1 MSDSEGQN
9 KVPAEEGGGESD
21 NSHDSL
27 GDVDNEKG
35 KKAGGK
41 SQYEQDK
48 EKNVA
53 ELQGILAELNDQY
66 PLPIEVAGK
75 TSKKQVAK
83 NKQEKKEPGVRR
95 ESQRAKDKIRCLTNL
110 TINALDTNVSS
121 AVRPPFLMINLQRPL
136 HSLQPRI
143 PSQSLPLQLRPAR
156 LVSKIPQPRTLRLRQ
171 RTHLYKPLSYM
182 ICPCFAN
189 IEHTSTRLTT
199 PWQVAHG
206 PCILIHHCF

>member
-53 ELQGILAELNDQY
+53 ELQGILAELNDKY

-75 TSKKQVAK
+75 TQVAK

-95 ESQRAKDKIRCLTNL
+95 ESQRVKDKIRCLTNL

-121 AVRPPFLMINLQRPL
+121 AVRPPFLMINPQRPL

-156 LVSKIPQPRTLRLRQ
+156 LVWKIPQPRTLRLRQ
-171 RTHLYKPLSYM
+171 RTSTTSHLALSKLQIQHAPSILKMPFKPPRSSPSNL
-182 ICPCFAN
+182 P
-189 IEHTSTRLTT
+189 TS
-199 PWQVAHG
+199 
-206 PCILIHHCF
+206 

>member
-1 MSDSEGQN
+1 MSDSEGQD

-21 NSHDSL
+21 NSHNSL

-53 ELQGILAELNDQY
+53 ELQGILAELNDKY

-75 TSKKQVAK
+75 TLKKQVAK

-121 AVRPPFLMINLQRPL
+121 AVRPPFLMINPQRPL
-136 HSLQPRI
+136 HLLQPRI

-156 LVSKIPQPRTLRLRQ
+156 LVSKIPQPRTLHLRQ
-171 RTHLYKPLSYM
+171 RTSTTSHLALSKLRIQHAPSILKMPFKPPRSSPSNL
-182 ICPCFAN
+182 P
-189 IEHTSTRLTT
+189 TS
-199 PWQVAHG
+199 
-206 PCILIHHCF
+206 

>member
-53 ELQGILAELNDQY
+53 ELQGILVELNNKY
-66 PLPIEVAGK
+66 LLPIEVAGK
-75 TSKKQVAK
+75 TLKKQVAK

-95 ESQRAKDKIRCLTNL
+95 ESQRAKDKIRCLANL
-110 TINALDTNVSS
+110 MINALGTNVSS
-121 AVRPPFLMINLQRPL
+121 AVRPPFLMINPQCPL
-136 HSLQPRI
+136 HSLQP
-143 PSQSLPLQLRPAR
+143 
-156 LVSKIPQPRTLRLRQ
+156 
-171 RTHLYKPLSYM
+171 
-182 ICPCFAN
+182 
-189 IEHTSTRLTT
+189 
-199 PWQVAHG
+199 
-206 PCILIHHCF
+206 